1 MEARGASL
9 TITTADGAME
19 VYEVRPEGEARGA
32 AIVIHEAFGL
42 NEHIKSLTRRLARE
56 GFHSVAPALFH
67 RAGGGTAP
75 YDDFSQVAPLMAG
88 LSDEKILLDVDA
100 TRSHL
105 HGAGW
110 RDWQIAIV
118 GYCMGGRV
126 SFLVAA
132 RRRLGAAVGFYG
144 GGLVHPRSPAFPAL
158 VGEAANLK
166 TPWLGLFGDL
176 DRHIPIQD
184 VELLR
189 KALEGASVGTDVVR
203 YADAGHGF
211 FCEER
216 ADYNPFAA
224 DDGWRRTL
232 DWFDGHLGS

>member
-1 MEARGASL
+1 MEARGES
-9 TITTADGAME
+9 ITVSTADGAME
-19 VYEVRPEGEARGA
+19 LYEARPQGEPRAA
-32 AIVIHEAFGL
+32 AIVVHEAFGL
-42 NEHIKSLTRRLARE
+42 NRHIESITRRLAGE

-75 YDDFSQVAPLMAG
+75 YHDYSKVAPLIAG

-100 TRSHL
+100 TRTHL

-110 RDWQIAIV
+110 RDWQVAVV
-118 GYCMGGRV
+118 GFCMGGRI

-158 VGEAANLK
+158 VGEAPTLK

-176 DRHIPIQD
+176 DRHIPVED

-189 KALEGASVGTDVVR
+189 KALEGAPVAAEVVR
-203 YADAGHGF
+203 YPDAGHGF

-216 ADYNPFAA
+216 PDYDPVAA
-224 DDGWRRTL
+224 ADGWRRTL
-232 DWFDGHLGS
+232 SWLDDHLGR